1 MIALGWNKHLS
12 KLFIAFTLCIMLL
25 VTSCAKKPPSPYAE
39 VQKETTKWRAPKSVA
54 KEAQQGSK
62 FNPFFP
68 SKVSGYNVVPAQ
80 EKKGFA
86 EYKVN
91 QDGKTVAMLSINDV
105 ASIPA
110 AAAKYQDSAAT
121 IAGYPSVEQGTKI
134 TGILVNDRYQVK
146 VQSRDPGFTP
156 EDRAEW
162 LKKFDLQ
169 GLSNLKAARSPKLSA
184 PSAKAPEIP
193 PASSSPTLTPQPAT

>member
-1 MIALGWNKHLS
+1 MITLGWNKHLG
-12 KLFIAFTLCIMLL
+12 KLFITFTLCLMLL
-25 VTSCAKKPPSPYAE
+25 VTGCANKPPSPYAD

-62 FNPFFP
+62 FNQFFP

-105 ASIPA
+105 ASVPA
-110 AAAKYQDSAAT
+110 AAAKYQDSTAK
-121 IAGYPSVEQGTKI
+121 IGGYPAVEQGTKI

-146 VQSRDPGFTP
+146 VQSRDPVFTP

-162 LKKFDLQ
+162 LTKFDLQ

-184 PSAKAPEIP
+184 PSAKAPAIP
-193 PASSSPTLTPQPAT
+193 PASSSPTLAPQPAT

>member
-1 MIALGWNKHLS
+1 MIVLTRNAYLRKFL
-12 KLFIAFTLCIMLL
+12 IAFTLCAMLL
-25 VTSCAKKPPSPYAE
+25 VTGCANKTPSPYAE

-62 FNPFFP
+62 FNQFFP
-68 SKVSGYNVVPAQ
+68 SKVSGYNILPAQ

-105 ASIPA
+105 ASVPA
-110 AAAKYQDSAAT
+110 AAAKYQDSTAK

-146 VQSRDPGFTP
+146 VQSRDPDFTP

-193 PASSSPTLTPQPAT
+193 PTPSSPALAPQPAT